1 MNPEYWYTGLIGEKT
16 IYLFLEKKK
25 IVKNK
30 ALNALKTNVFI
41 SV

>member
-16 IYLFLEKKK
+16 IYLFLEKK